1 MAQIKTLLKEQ
12 DNIEKIR
19 DTIAFLLTAEL
30 SNQYELAIEYAD
42 EHPEFDAGAYDI
54 KVYLENRRP
63 WELETLPIVNILI
76 LGEKEPE
83 ERRGAAIGNQKY
95 ICQFQIDCYAKGRTE
110 NHDQDANAQA
120 WFVSRLVRSILMAD
134 SNLYLGLQETIQK
147 RMVTERKIVDLED
160 LPASAAAVSLCRNIL
175 EVETFETC
183 PKGEFESFD
192 GMSFD
197 VSTADGQIIMA
208 EIKTPPYKDEVEEE

>member
-1 MAQIKTLLKEQ
+1 MAQINTLLKEQ

-19 DTIAFLLTAEL
+19 DNIAFLLAAEL
-30 SNQYELAIEYAD
+30 SNQHELAIEYAGD
-42 EHPEFDAGAYDI
+42 HPEFDAEAYNI

-95 ICQFQIDCYAKGRTE
+95 TCQFQIDCYAKGRAE
-110 NHDQDANAQA
+110 NYDQDANAQA

-134 SNLYLGLQETIQK
+134 ANLYLGLQGTIQK

-160 LPASAAAVSLCRNIL
+160 LPASAAAVSLCRLIL
-175 EVETFETC
+175 EVETFEVS
-183 PKGEFESFD
+183 PKGEFETFEGISFK
-192 GMSFD
+192 
-197 VSTADGQIIMA
+197 VSTADGHIIMA
-208 EIKTPPYKDEVEEE
+208 EAKTPPYKDEEEE